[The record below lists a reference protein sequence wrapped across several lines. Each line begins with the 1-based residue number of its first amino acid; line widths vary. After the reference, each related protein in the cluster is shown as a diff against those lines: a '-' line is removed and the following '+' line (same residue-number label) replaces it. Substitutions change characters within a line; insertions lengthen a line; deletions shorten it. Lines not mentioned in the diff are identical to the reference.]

1 MDGVGLG
8 LLTLKLERGGEGEIG
23 GAPGLT
29 QALSPLLTALDTTS
43 PECLSPQIE
52 AHHLPPPLGFL
63 LP

>member
-8 LLTLKLERGGEGEIG
+8 LLTLRLERGGEVG
-23 GAPGLT
+23 GAPALT
-29 QALSPLLTALDTTS
+29 QALSPLLTALGTTS